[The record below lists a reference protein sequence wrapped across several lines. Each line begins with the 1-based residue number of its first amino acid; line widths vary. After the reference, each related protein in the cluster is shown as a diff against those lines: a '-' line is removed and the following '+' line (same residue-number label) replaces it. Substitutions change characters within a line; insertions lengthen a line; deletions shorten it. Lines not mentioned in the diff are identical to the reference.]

1 MTFSTT
7 VAHSPD
13 EAEAAGLCSG
23 GNSGYSLASMQL
35 ITDTT
40 ALGAFCSQ
48 LAEDPFVAVDTEFMR
63 ERTFWPKLC
72 LVQVAGPSAAAAI
85 DPLAE
90 GIDLAPLLALLT
102 GPTIVK
108 VFHAARQDLEIFY
121 QLIGEL
127 PAPVFDTQVAA
138 MVCGFG
144 DQVGYETLAARL
156 ARAKLDKASRFTD
169 WSVRPLSQR
178 QIEYA
183 LSDVTHLRE
192 IYRKL
197 KRKLETSRRSEWL
210 AEEMATLTDPATYRV
225 DPMEAYRRLKTRV
238 GNGRFLAI
246 LREVTAWREREAQH
260 RDAPQGLGAARRGAD
275 GDRPSCADHHRRARP
290 HPRAR
295 AEVRRRPAG
304 RAGAGGGPP
313 RPGAARGRA
322 SGRLGKARDA
332 ARHRPDRRP
341 AEGAAE
347 AQVRGGGRGP
357 AAGRLRRRPRG
368 PGGAGRGAPRCRR
381 CTAGAGRCSAR
392 TRCGCA
398 TAGSAWR
405 SGAAS
410 SRSSRRR
417 TTVRGEGRGRATL
430 EAGGGH

>member
-1 MTFSTT
+1 M
-7 VAHSPD
+7 H
-13 EAEAAGLCSG
+13 
-23 GNSGYSLASMQL
+23 L
-35 ITDTT
+35 ITDTD
-40 ALGAFCSQ
+40 ALRTFCAT

-72 LVQVAGPSAAAAI
+72 LIQVAGPSAAAAI
-85 DPLAE
+85 DPLAD

-102 GPTIVK
+102 RSEIVK

-121 QLIGEL
+121 YLLGEL

-210 AEEMATLTDPATYRV
+210 AEEMATLTDPAIYRV

-246 LREVTAWREREAQH
+246 LREVAAWREREAQH
-260 RDAPQGLGAARRGAD
+260 RDAPRAWVLRDEALMEIA
-275 GDRPSCADHHRRARP
+275 HHAP
-290 HPRAR
+290 TT
-295 AEVRRRPAG
+295 V
-304 RAGAGGGPP
+304 
-313 RPGAARGRA
+313 
-322 SGRLGKARDA
+322 DA
-332 ARHRPDRRP
+332 
-341 AEGAAE
+341 
-347 AQVRGGGRGP
+347 
-357 AAGRLRRRPRG
+357 L
-368 PGGAGRGAPRCRR
+368 
-381 CTAGAGRCSAR
+381 AR
-392 TRCGCA
+392 TRGLGRKFADGPQGAQVLAAVRRGLEVPEAELPVALAKREAPRGTGPIADLLKVLLKLKCEEEDVA
-398 TAGSAWR
+398 QRLVASADD
-405 SGAAS
+405 
-410 SRSSRRR
+410 
-417 TTVRGEGRGRATL
+417 L
-430 EAGGGH
+430 EALAALGEAAPVPALHGWRRSLFGEDALRLRGGRIGLAVRNGKLAVIEAPGGGEVGTRRGD